1 ALLGADMQPVVEPG
15 VFDIMVGPSSAET
28 KTIHLNV
35 GSPGLAPKPPLAPP
49 PAGSESGV
57 VSTFDEGKPSAN
69 YGMWVPA
76 SDSMQGGK
84 SHSVIAVVAPGADGS
99 KGALQ
104 VTGEVVSGS
113 QYPFAGAMFMPGA
126 HPMEPV
132 NLSSKKEIRFRAKGD
147 GHSYTL
153 LVLTEKANGQN
164 AMPVMTSF
172 SAGPEWKQ
180 YTFPFSTFQTD
191 GSDITAVAFAAMQ
204 NPGKF
209 SFEIDQVEIR

>member
-1 ALLGADMQPVVEPG
+1 
-15 VFDIMVGPSSAET
+15 
-28 KTIHLNV
+28 
-35 GSPGLAPKPPLAPP
+35 
-49 PAGSESGV
+49 
-57 VSTFDEGKPSAN
+57 
-69 YGMWVPA
+69 
-76 SDSMQGGK
+76 
-84 SHSVIAVVAPGADGS
+84 
-99 KGALQ
+99 
-104 VTGEVVSGS
+104 
-113 QYPFAGAMFMPGA
+113 
-126 HPMEPV
+126 MEPV

-164 AMPVMTSF
+164 AMPGMTSF